1 MKPKSLLKDGLIP
14 KGEPCP
20 FLKDCGLRVGRCPTA
35 EQPKP
40 VDYSCAA
47 ARLHDM
53 LKR

>member
-1 MKPKSLLKDGLIP
+1 MAKKSLLVQGLIP
-14 KGEPCP
+14 KGQPCP
-20 FLKDCGLRVGRCPTA
+20 FLQDCGLRVGRCPTQ
-35 EQPKP
+35 EQPKQ